1 MSDKSVV
8 LDMNLEHIEHIRI
21 RAAETDLAV
30 AESRRCAAVAENNVI
45 VATLLPLGYNKAK
58 EAMDMKDILPEV
70 NSPLFAGVDP
80 EDRKTMLGCIGYH
93 IGTFK
98 KGDIVAFE
106 EENIKHIG
114 IIISGAVDMVKED
127 LWGNKTMLVRMRKDE
142 LFGET
147 FACGSDNLSV
157 VTFLVSED
165 ARILFMPF
173 DRVMHSCTM
182 ACVFHHRLIENMVAI
197 IANKNRDLMRKVEV
211 VSKRSIREKLLAY
224 LSIQAQT
231 QNSRYFEIP
240 LGRVE
245 LAEYLCVDRSALTR
259 ELVKMKEDGLIDY
272 DKNCFRIL

>member
-1 MSDKSVV
+1 
-8 LDMNLEHIEHIRI
+8 
-21 RAAETDLAV
+21 
-30 AESRRCAAVAENNVI
+30 
-45 VATLLPLGYNKAK
+45 
-58 EAMDMKDILPEV
+58 MKDILKEV
-70 NSPLFAGVDP
+70 HSPLFDGIRP
-80 EDRKTMLGCIGYH
+80 EERKTMLGCIGYH
-93 IGTFK
+93 IGTFR

-114 IIISGAVDMVKED
+114 IIISGAVDMIKED
-127 LWGNKTMLVRMRKDE
+127 LWGNKTMLVRMKKDE

-182 ACVFHHRLIENMVAI
+182 ACVFHHRLIENMVHI
-197 IANKNRDLMRKVEV
+197 IADKNRDLMRKVEV
-211 VSKRSIREKLLAY
+211 ISKRTIREKVLTY

-231 QNSRYFEIP
+231 QESRYFEIP
-240 LGRVE
+240 FGRVE

-259 ELVKMKEDGLIDY
+259 ELEKM
-272 DKNCFRIL
+272 